1 MPPRDDAGGSPPPH
15 HLGSPPPQDFE
26 AIERQARSC
35 TRCRLAEGRT
45 QVVWADG
52 NLESDLLFIGEAPGF
67 NEDKQ
72 GLPFVGAAGQL
83 LDTLLGEIGLDRTSA
98 AIVNVIK
105 CRPPGN
111 RDPLPDEIEAC
122 RPYLEAQL
130 AHMRPKVIVT
140 LGNFA
145 TKYILDQPVG
155 ITRAR
160 GHTYKRRGA
169 TVVPT
174 FHPAAALRGGRF
186 GGMSPVD
193 AIRADLRVVQSVL
206 DQAEIE
212 DAVHWR
218 EGEGTRFDAGR
229 SGLGDPVAA
238 SETRREPVGVSDG
251 TEQLG
256 LF

>member
-1 MPPRDDAGGSPPPH
+1 MSQFGGAGTSTPVRDAA
-15 HLGSPPPQDFE
+15 FE
-26 AIERQARSC
+26 TIRAEALTC
-35 TRCRLAEGRT
+35 TRCPLSRSRT

-67 NEDKQ
+67 HEDKQ
-72 GLPFVGAAGQL
+72 GRPFVGAAGQL
-83 LDTLLGEIGLDRTSA
+83 LDTLLAEIGLDRSSA
-98 AIVNVIK
+98 AIVNVVK

-111 RDPLPDEIEAC
+111 RDPLPEEIEAC

-130 AHMRPKVIVT
+130 AHMQPRVIVT

-145 TKYILDQPVG
+145 TKFVLEEPIG

-160 GHTYKRRGA
+160 GRRYTRRGA

-186 GGMSPVD
+186 GGTSPID
-193 AIRADLRVVQSVL
+193 AIRQDLRLVRSLL
-206 DQAEIE
+206 DEAPPASARAAEM
-212 DAVHWR
+212 
-218 EGEGTRFDAGR
+218 
-229 SGLGDPVAA
+229 PAA
-238 SETRREPVGVSDG
+238 ESA
-251 TEQLG
+251 QLG

>member
-1 MPPRDDAGGSPPPH
+1 MPGQGPDVIARPDLSELEVIRD
-15 HLGSPPPQDFE
+15 
-26 AIERQARSC
+26 QALTC

-45 QVVWADG
+45 QVVWASG
-52 NLESDLLFIGEAPGF
+52 NLGSDILFIGEAPGF
-67 NEDKQ
+67 HEDQQ
-72 GLPFVGAAGQL
+72 GEPFVGAAGQL
-83 LDTLLGEIGLDRTSA
+83 LDSLLAEVGFDRTQV

-111 RDPLPDEIEAC
+111 RDPQQDEIEAC

-130 AHMRPKVIVT
+130 RFMQPKIIVT

-145 TKYILDQPVG
+145 TRFMTGRPEG

-160 GHTYKRRGA
+160 GHRYRVDEA
-169 TVVPT
+169 CVIPT

-193 AIRADLRVVQSVL
+193 AIRQDFQLVRSTL
-206 DQAEIE
+206 EEIRRAEAAPAPAPAAE
-212 DAVHWR
+212 ASD
-218 EGEGTRFDAGR
+218 EGH
-229 SGLGDPVAA
+229 S
-238 SETRREPVGVSDG
+238 S
-251 TEQLG
+251 QLG

>member
-1 MPPRDDAGGSPPPH
+1 MTYGPEGAVRPDIDAVRSEA
-15 HLGSPPPQDFE
+15 LG
-26 AIERQARSC
+26 C
-35 TRCRLAEGRT
+35 TKCRLAEGRT

-52 NLESDLLFIGEAPGF
+52 NLDANLLFIGEGPGF
-67 NEDKQ
+67 HEDKH

-83 LDTLLGEIGLDRTSA
+83 LDRLLGEIGLDRSQA
-98 AIVNVIK
+98 AIVNVVK

-130 AHMRPKVIVT
+130 AHMQPDVIVT

-145 TKYILDQPVG
+145 TQFILDQRIG

-160 GHTYKRRGA
+160 GRRYDRRGA
-169 TVVPT
+169 TVIPT

-186 GGMSPVD
+186 GGTNPID
-193 AIRADLRVVQSVL
+193 AIRADLQEVKKAL
-206 DQAEIE
+206 EE
-212 DAVHWR
+212 AVR
-218 EGEGTRFDAGR
+218 ARQGEGAN
-229 SGLGDPVAA
+229 A
-238 SETRREPVGVSDG
+238 VGTEDHG
-251 TEQLG
+251 EQLG

>member
-1 MPPRDDAGGSPPPH
+1 MPPFDGPGNLPSN
-15 HLGSPPPQDFE
+15 DFE
-26 AIERQARSC
+26 GIKRQALAC

-52 NLESDLLFIGEAPGF
+52 NLESDLLLIGEAPGF

-83 LDTLLGEIGLDRTSA
+83 LDTLLAEIGLDRTKV

-130 AHMRPKVIVT
+130 DHMRPKVIVT
-140 LGNFA
+140 LGNFS
-145 TKYILDQPVG
+145 TKFLLDQPIG

-160 GHTYKRRGA
+160 GHSYRRRGA

-193 AIRADLRVVQSVL
+193 AIREDLRLARKAL
-206 DQAEIE
+206 DEAPAATRAEP
-212 DAVHWR
+212 APPA
-218 EGEGTRFDAGR
+218 GTQIRLDE
-229 SGLGDPVAA
+229 PVAVA
-238 SETRREPVGVSDG
+238 PDRAAEPVAVSSAQAH
-251 TEQLG
+251 QLD